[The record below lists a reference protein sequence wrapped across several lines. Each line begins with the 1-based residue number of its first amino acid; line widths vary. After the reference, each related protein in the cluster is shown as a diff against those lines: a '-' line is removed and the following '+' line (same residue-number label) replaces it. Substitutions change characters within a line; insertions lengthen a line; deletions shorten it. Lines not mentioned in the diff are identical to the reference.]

1 MTAERLAVWA
11 VACVASV
18 TAGWVGVVRGVP
30 APDETLVILSLGVL
44 AALPLVV
51 VALAWVSSVRA
62 RRRGWA

>member
-1 MTAERLAVWA
+1 MIVERLAVWA
-11 VACVASV
+11 VVCVACVA
-18 TAGWVGVVRGVP
+18 AGWVGFVGGVP
-30 APDETLVILSLGVL
+30 VPDERLVVLALGVL

>member
-11 VACVASV
+11 VACVACV
-18 TAGWVGVVRGVP
+18 AAGWVGYVGGAPV
-30 APDETLVILSLGVL
+30 PDETLVVLALGVI
-44 AALPLVV
+44 AALPLFV

>member
-1 MTAERLAVWA
+1 
-11 VACVASV
+11 VA
-18 TAGWVGVVRGVP
+18 AGWVGSVGGVP
-30 APDETLVILSLGVL
+30 VPDERLVVLALGVL

>member
-11 VACVASV
+11 FACVVCVA
-18 TAGWVGVVRGVP
+18 AGWVGSVGGVP
-30 APDETLVILSLGVL
+30 VPDERLVVLALGVL

>member
-1 MTAERLAVWA
+1 VTAERLAVWA
-11 VACVASV
+11 VACVACV
-18 TAGWVGVVRGVP
+18 AAGWVGSAGGVP
-30 APDETLVILSLGVL
+30 VPHETVVVLALGVL

>member
-11 VACVASV
+11 VACVAL
-18 TAGWVGVVRGVP
+18 AWVGSAGGAPVP
-30 APDETLVILSLGVL
+30 ADTEVVVALGVL
-44 AALPLVV
+44 AALPLFV